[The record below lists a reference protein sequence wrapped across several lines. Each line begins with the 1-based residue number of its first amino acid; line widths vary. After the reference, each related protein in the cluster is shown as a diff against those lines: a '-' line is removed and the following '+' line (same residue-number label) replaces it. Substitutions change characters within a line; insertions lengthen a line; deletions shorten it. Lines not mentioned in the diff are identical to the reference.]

1 MKKIYSLLFF
11 LAIAGTALQAQQ
23 IRDNFEDIR
32 KGTYGFIS
40 GTFIPYNGNPDQSGA
55 NTSLVAA
62 AYTRNPAEAFDVI
75 ILDGLMA
82 DLSDYVSGAKAMTID
97 VWSPAVG
104 KTVQITV
111 ENSTLAL
118 PANFPTGRHS
128 VYLATTTVA
137 NQWETLTF
145 NFDNQPDPSV
155 SSTSVDRIVL
165 LFDPNTNNND
175 TYYWDNLVVP
185 ELADDPCDGV
195 APDDMV
201 LQDFECNQSTYFT
214 FSHAGVNFRRVVNP
228 DPNGMNTSDYVGS
241 YIRNGGEENDVIVG
255 RLASPL
261 AIGTANNYSLQV
273 WDENPPTNVVLSL
286 QKDGVPVQDITAT
299 TSATNSWETIIFAGG
314 GTTAEEINEVVIL
327 FDPGNFSSGQYFFD
341 NLELTGTIAVEEL
354 PGVAAFQVF
363 PNPSA
368 GLTNFEF
375 ELERS
380 AEVQLSIYDL
390 NGRQIGQ
397 ILNGSLSAGQH
408 QASWDAAQAAD
419 GLYYYTLTV
428 DGALSTGKI
437 ALQR

>member
-1 MKKIYSLLFF
+1 M
-11 LAIAGTALQAQQ
+11 
-23 IRDNFEDIR
+23 
-32 KGTYGFIS
+32 
-40 GTFIPYNGNPDQSGA
+40 
-55 NTSLVAA
+55 
-62 AYTRNPAEAFDVI
+62 
-75 ILDGLMA
+75 
-82 DLSDYVSGAKAMTID
+82 
-97 VWSPAVG
+97 
-104 KTVQITV
+104 
-111 ENSTLAL
+111 
-118 PANFPTGRHS
+118 
-128 VYLATTTVA
+128 
-137 NQWETLTF
+137 
-145 NFDNQPDPSV
+145 
-155 SSTSVDRIVL
+155 
-165 LFDPNTNNND
+165 
-175 TYYWDNLVVP
+175 
-185 ELADDPCDGV
+185 
-195 APDDMV
+195 
-201 LQDFECNQSTYFT
+201 
-214 FSHAGVNFRRVVNP
+214 VNP